1 MSTQQGSTLWGTIVC
16 TIIAAGTLSRYHAAV
31 QKVQMERVDQ
41 SVSVGGNRGYLI
53 GKGSAANTPRSD
65 TREIAELQVE
75 LPSKAARGT
84 RAVPSQTPMMS
95 EETPA
100 APASE
105 PMMSMPSSVAGSS
118 ELYTVKR
125 GDTLWSIAHKFYGK
139 GSQWHRVYE
148 ANRDKLPEPG
158 RLRPGM
164 QLQIPHD
171 AGDASAAPSGYEK

>member
-1 MSTQQGSTLWGTIVC
+1 MNTSTERMLYGTAVC
-16 TIIAAGTLSRYHAAV
+16 AIIAAAGLGGCHAAV
-31 QKVQMERVDQ
+31 QTVQMERVDQ
-41 SVSVGGNRGYLI
+41 ALASGGNRGYLV
-53 GKGSAANTPRSD
+53 GQGSAANTPRSD
-65 TREIAELQVE
+65 TREIAELQVD

-100 APASE
+100 AAASE

-139 GSQWHRVYE
+139 GSQWHRIYE

-158 RLRPGM
+158 RLRAGM
-164 QLQIPHD
+164 QLQIPHEPTESSH
-171 AGDASAAPSGYEK
+171 ATNAYEK